1 MAGPQLRSDLRQS
14 RLSMGHA
21 LRSASMRQK
30 LVARGAQQ
38 LGRSKLQL
46 FSAVDRFVVA
56 AGVLTAVA
64 SASFATYMV
73 STDHPHQMFGGI
85 EHLMIF
91 AQPSSGNPHAL
102 IARVP
107 KAPDDQGIDFTA
119 TGSIP
124 GKPEAHA
131 RPVYILPALNAR
143 VEPVIKGFALRGVS
157 GNVAMVES
165 VDGIYRVEPGSVL
178 PGAGRVLSIQWR
190 KGKFVV
196 VTTEGIIA
204 EQQP

>member
-1 MAGPQLRSDLRQS
+1 MAGPQTTSNLRQN
-14 RLSMGHA
+14 RLSAGRS
-21 LRSASMRQK
+21 LRSASKQQK
-30 LVARGAQQ
+30 LSTKGAQQ
-38 LGRSKLQL
+38 PGRSKLRL
-46 FSAVDRFVVA
+46 FSAADRLVVA

-64 SASFATYMV
+64 SASFATYMA
-73 STDHPHQMFGGI
+73 STDHPHPMFGGI

-107 KAPDDQGIDFTA
+107 KATDDQGIDFTA

-124 GKPEAHA
+124 GKPKDDP
-131 RPVYILPALNAR
+131 RPIYTLPALNAR

-157 GNVAMVES
+157 GNVAMVEG
-165 VDGIYRVEPGSVL
+165 VNGIYRVEPGSIL

-196 VTTEGIIA
+196 VTTEGIIG
-204 EQQP
+204 EQEP